1 MFLTLVND
9 LTFNS
14 MKTALKRIITNKTSI
29 AKDVANQFENLNMMQ
44 EESVDQ
50 NAKLGK
56 KVNLKDKIGEIVSC
70 VLCDSKMHRAK
81 TCSHKSNYDGS
92 NMVESLS
99 KIEDETVCDEGVN
112 IILLTNKYKILIIE
126 AETNA
131 NIDTTCMKT
140 VSGEKWFF
148 IL

>member
-1 MFLTLVND
+1 
-9 LTFNS
+9 
-14 MKTALKRIITNKTSI
+14 
-29 AKDVANQFENLNMMQ
+29 
-44 EESVDQ
+44 
-50 NAKLGK
+50 
-56 KVNLKDKIGEIVSC
+56 
-70 VLCDSKMHRAK
+70 MHRAK
-81 TCSHKSNYDGS
+81 TCSHKSNYDGG

-148 IL
+148 ILWNAWVTVIWLFLAENYLNLVMTLKNLFKI